1 MCDVTLYEYYRSSAS
16 YRVRIA
22 LNRACIAYTSV
33 PVDLLAGEQ
42 KHEQHLARNPQGI
55 VPALEIDGLMLTQST
70 AIIEYLD
77 ETRNLGFLPKDPA
90 ERQRLRAM
98 ANAIAMEIQ
107 PVCNT
112 GLVNYVMEI
121 AKAKP
126 EDARDAWMQKY
137 IRQGLVAFEEMLK
150 HKKLGNFC
158 HGDAPGL
165 ADFCL
170 MPQFYNA
177 ERWGV
182 DISDLSKIQDVINAC
197 NELTAFQRAHPD
209 KVH

>member
-1 MCDVTLYEYYRSSAS
+1 MSDVTLYEYYRSSAS

-22 LNRACIAYTSV
+22 LNRAGIAYTSV

-42 KHEQHLARNPQGI
+42 KDAEHLARNPQGI
-55 VPALEIDGLMLTQST
+55 VPALEIDRLMLTQST

-77 ETRNLGFLPKDPA
+77 ETRNLSFLPKDPV
-90 ERQRLRAM
+90 ERQRLRAL

-137 IRQGLVAFEEMLK
+137 IRQGLVAFEKMLK
-150 HKKLGNFC
+150 HAKTGSFC

-170 MPQFYNA
+170 MPQIYNA
-177 ERWGV
+177 DRWGV
-182 DISDLSKIQDVINAC
+182 DISDLSKIQDIVKAC
-197 NELTAFQRAHPD
+197 NELDAFQRAHPD
-209 KVH
+209 AVK